1 LNFKKKILIK
11 KTFALRVH
19 TSKKVT
25 MSSSK
30 LLKPSSRERSTIKFG
45 QRVCFCFFPLRE
57 EDDVE
62 QILKFL
68 EESGALIYRM
78 GTFFP
83 FNDEPKRSIYFFAPK
98 NVCDNIYDEIPT
110 MREYSFKYIERMT
123 DIERRTLI
131 TSFPIERLV
140 EKGKRTKE
148 EARDMFVKVIK
159 DFVKEIS
166 VVTRTPASIEA
177 VESGGK
183 FIATIVFE
191 EDLADKT
198 DYDPG
203 RKFGNDSTLVVEAL
217 RAWRN
222 CNSKTAHQQCGH

>member
-1 LNFKKKILIK
+1 
-11 KTFALRVH
+11 
-19 TSKKVT
+19 
-25 MSSSK
+25 
-30 LLKPSSRERSTIKFG
+30 
-45 QRVCFCFFPLRE
+45 
-57 EDDVE
+57 
-62 QILKFL
+62 
-68 EESGALIYRM
+68 M

-191 EDLADKT
+191 EDDYIVTAGTASDIEIVIGFFALIGIVPTADERIYFWIPT
-198 DYDPG
+198 WS
-203 RKFGNDSTLVVEAL
+203 FFC
-217 RAWRN
+217 N
-222 CNSKTAHQQCGH
+222 CRIFWSCSYS